1 MLGWNVRGLTDET
14 KLLLKEHCASFSPL
28 VVGILEPKMAFHNCP
43 ASFWR
48 SLNVVPCHQNSR
60 VDMCSNIWV
69 FVHPVV
75 SVRIELS
82 TDQVVLL
89 SCVWLHHN
97 FRVAVVHGSNSHIER
112 RTLWLDLLNYFDGQ
126 TVFIGDF
133 NAVKGAHE
141 RISTRLPNAAACREF
156 NDFIAATGFVEPQT
170 SGLRF
175 TWSGR
180 RFMPSHVESV
190 LDRAIVSTSF
200 SDSWQSITSHA
211 LPRVTSDH
219 APLVLICCQA
229 QQTSRRFFKF
239 LHMWT
244 SHPDFE
250 SFVENSWRDPMDTRC
265 PIYRVMFKLKRLRKE
280 LQNWNRTVF
289 GNVDISIATAQQEL
303 LEIQAQISQE
313 GYTDALFDAEVLAQ
327 AKINVSLSRKS
338 SLLRQKCRVKWLHDG
353 DRNNSFFHS
362 LLRYK
367 KRSYMI
373 AHLEINNQMVYDQD
387 EIGGHIVQ
395 FFTSLFAEDQ
405 TAEVDIVQIEAVID
419 HKVSSAK
426 NALLS
431 RIPDQEEIT
440 AAVFDMDPHSAA
452 GPDGFCGRFYHACW
466 SIIKQD
472 IWEAVRNFFVASYLP
487 TGCNSNTLILI
498 PKKETVN
505 SVADLRPIVLSNF
518 LFKIIS
524 KVLATRLSGVAA
536 EMVSKHQ
543 YGFVRGRSIHDCIM
557 LGSEGVN
564 CLKRSHGGVNMA
576 CKIDIRKAFDTLRWD
591 FLLKVLRAG
600 GYSETFIRWIAIILR
615 SARLSILYNSNLCGY
630 FQCSRGVR
638 QGDPLSPILFG
649 IAEDVLSVLF
659 QNCVDSGNL
668 VPMKLT
674 RGTAFPTHLLYADDI
689 LVFGRATT
697 ANARKITHI
706 LEFYGSISGQICS
719 MEKSHVYFGDKTPN
733 RLRRHIINILNFRK
747 GSLPFNYLGV
757 PIFSG
762 RVKASFLRA
771 IHDRIILKFARWK
784 GMQLSMAGRI
794 CLVKSVIQ
802 SSITHSMM
810 VYRWPRSLIKDLDL
824 KCRNF
829 IWTGDVSKRPSCP
842 VSWAR
847 VCAIKEEG
855 GLGIRSFDIMNKSYL
870 MKMAWN
876 IIGGHCFSHQIM
888 RSRYLTPLCR
898 PTKAAA
904 SSIWLGLRQEIP
916 ELLDEAYC
924 YVGAGT
930 SINFW
935 KDDWLG
941 YSLVKRC
948 GVSDFLLETLTC
960 SVADYYYEGI
970 WHFTQNFLNVF
981 PEIICDILL
990 LPVGEGSDD
999 RFWKSSVHGTVSAA
1013 AAFSKRCHGFPIVKW
1028 GSWIWENFIPV
1039 RRSLLC
1045 WRLIHNRLP
1054 TFDCLIK
1061 QGLILPNFCCFC
1073 YRSGESI
1080 DHLFWQCSELRH
1092 VWEEFLNWFNFNGEH
1107 VDIHGFLVAAWNHK
1121 PSSQVLTYWKA
1132 GIIYLLWAIWH
1143 QRNECVFK
1151 GKVYSSQRLL
1161 QHIRVA
1167 FKEVEANFSKLGCMN
1182 NSWSDYLII
1191 RRIGVA
1197 TRASP
1202 PPIFVNVHWWPP
1214 ILQWIKVNT
1223 DGSTLGA
1230 PGKIAA
1236 GGVFRDNHGCV
1247 RGCFHQDGGK
1257 GFAFEAELLA
1267 VILAIQIA
1275 HERNWRFLWVESDST
1290 YIVNLFGS
1298 RDYLV
1303 PWRFVAA
1310 WKKTLGLLR
1319 DFNLQVTHIY
1329 REGNKPADIMASE
1342 VVPNGWWLHAIE
1354 AIKTAVGLDMASHS
1368 HVRLRY

>member
-1 MLGWNVRGLTDET
+1 
-14 KLLLKEHCASFSPL
+14 
-28 VVGILEPKMAFHNCP
+28 
-43 ASFWR
+43 
-48 SLNVVPCHQNSR
+48 
-60 VDMCSNIWV
+60 
-69 FVHPVV
+69 
-75 SVRIELS
+75 
-82 TDQVVLL
+82 
-89 SCVWLHHN
+89 
-97 FRVAVVHGSNSHIER
+97 
-112 RTLWLDLLNYFDGQ
+112 
-126 TVFIGDF
+126 
-133 NAVKGAHE
+133 
-141 RISTRLPNAAACREF
+141 
-156 NDFIAATGFVEPQT
+156 
-170 SGLRF
+170 
-175 TWSGR
+175 
-180 RFMPSHVESV
+180 
-190 LDRAIVSTSF
+190 
-200 SDSWQSITSHA
+200 
-211 LPRVTSDH
+211 
-219 APLVLICCQA
+219 
-229 QQTSRRFFKF
+229 
-239 LHMWT
+239 
-244 SHPDFE
+244 
-250 SFVENSWRDPMDTRC
+250 
-265 PIYRVMFKLKRLRKE
+265 
-280 LQNWNRTVF
+280 
-289 GNVDISIATAQQEL
+289 
-303 LEIQAQISQE
+303 
-313 GYTDALFDAEVLAQ
+313 
-327 AKINVSLSRKS
+327 
-338 SLLRQKCRVKWLHDG
+338 
-353 DRNNSFFHS
+353 
-362 LLRYK
+362 
-367 KRSYMI
+367 
-373 AHLEINNQMVYDQD
+373 
-387 EIGGHIVQ
+387 
-395 FFTSLFAEDQ
+395 
-405 TAEVDIVQIEAVID
+405 
-419 HKVSSAK
+419 
-426 NALLS
+426 
-431 RIPDQEEIT
+431 
-440 AAVFDMDPHSAA
+440 
-452 GPDGFCGRFYHACW
+452 
-466 SIIKQD
+466 
-472 IWEAVRNFFVASYLP
+472 
-487 TGCNSNTLILI
+487 
-498 PKKETVN
+498 
-505 SVADLRPIVLSNF
+505 
-518 LFKIIS
+518 
-524 KVLATRLSGVAA
+524 
-536 EMVSKHQ
+536 
-543 YGFVRGRSIHDCIM
+543 
-557 LGSEGVN
+557 
-564 CLKRSHGGVNMA
+564 MA

-615 SARLSILYNSNLCGY
+615 SARLSILYNNNLCGY

-668 VPMKLT
+668 VPMNLT

-771 IHDRIILKFARWK
+771 IHDRIILKVARWK

-842 VSWAR
+842 VRWAR

-855 GLGIRSFDIMNKSYL
+855 GLGIRSFDFMNKSYL

-888 RSRYLTPLCR
+888 RR
-898 PTKAAA
+898 
-904 SSIWLGLRQEIP
+904 
-916 ELLDEAYC
+916 
-924 YVGAGT
+924 T

-948 GVSDFLLETLTC
+948 GVPDFLLETLTC
-960 SVADYYYEGI
+960 SVADYYYEGV
-970 WHFTQNFLNVF
+970 W
-981 PEIICDILL
+981 
-990 LPVGEGSDD
+990 
-999 RFWKSSVHGTVSAA
+999 
-1013 AAFSKRCHGFPIVKW
+1013 
-1028 GSWIWENFIPV
+1028 
-1039 RRSLLC
+1039 
-1045 WRLIHNRLP
+1045 
-1054 TFDCLIK
+1054 
-1061 QGLILPNFCCFC
+1061 
-1073 YRSGESI
+1073 SGESI

-1191 RRIGVA
+1191 RRIGVSS
-1197 TRASP
+1197 RASP

-1223 DGSTLGA
+1223 DGSALGA

-1290 YIVNLFGS
+1290 YIVNLFGCRGAS
-1298 RDYLV
+1298 
-1303 PWRFVAA
+1303 WR
-1310 WKKTLGLLR
+1310 LGR
-1319 DFNLQVTHIY
+1319 
-1329 REGNKPADIMASE
+1329 RP
-1342 VVPNGWWLHAIE
+1342 
-1354 AIKTAVGLDMASHS
+1354 
-1368 HVRLRY
+1368 

>member
-1 MLGWNVRGLTDET
+1 
-14 KLLLKEHCASFSPL
+14 
-28 VVGILEPKMAFHNCP
+28 MAFHNCP

-75 SVRIELS
+75 FVRIELS
-82 TDQVVLL
+82 TD
-89 SCVWLHHN
+89 
-97 FRVAVVHGSNSHIER
+97 
-112 RTLWLDLLNYFDGQ
+112 Q

-156 NDFIAATGFVEPQT
+156 NDFIAASGFVEPQT

-190 LDRAIVSTSF
+190 LDRAIVSNSF
-200 SDSWQSITSHA
+200 SDNWQSITSHA
-211 LPRVTSDH
+211 LPRVTSDD

-250 SFVENSWRDPMDTRC
+250 SFVEKSWRNTVDTRC

-280 LQNWNRTVF
+280 LQNWNRSVF

-313 GYTDALFDAEVLAQ
+313 GYTDALFDAE
-327 AKINVSLSRKS
+327 
-338 SLLRQKCRVKWLHDG
+338 
-353 DRNNSFFHS
+353 
-362 LLRYK
+362 
-367 KRSYMI
+367 
-373 AHLEINNQMVYDQD
+373 E

-405 TAEVDIVQIEAVID
+405 TAEVDIVQIEAVIE
-419 HKVSSAK
+419 HTVSSAQ
-426 NALLS
+426 NAFLS

-505 SVADLRPIVLSNF
+505 SVTDLRPIVLSNF
-518 LFKIIS
+518 IFKIIS

-536 EMVSKHQ
+536 ELVSKHQ
-543 YGFVRGRSIHDCIM
+543 FGFVRGRSIHDCIM

-564 CLKRSHGGVNMA
+564 CLKRSHGGINMA

-591 FLLKVLRAG
+591 FLLK
-600 GYSETFIRWIAIILR
+600 
-615 SARLSILYNSNLCGY
+615 
-630 FQCSRGVR
+630 CSRGVR

-668 VPMKLT
+668 VPMKIT

-706 LEFYGSISGQICS
+706 FEFYGSLSGQICS

-733 RLRRHIINILNFRK
+733 RLKRHIINILKFRK

-810 VYRWPRSLIKDLDL
+810 VYRWPRSLIKELDL

-842 VSWAR
+842 VRWAR

-876 IIGGHCFSHQIM
+876 IIGGHSFSHQIM

-898 PTKAAA
+898 PTKVAA
-904 SSIWLGLRQEIP
+904 SSIWLGLRLEITK
-916 ELLDEAYC
+916 LVDDTDC
-924 YVGAGT
+924 YVGEGT

-935 KDDWLG
+935 IDDWLG

-948 GVSDFLLETLTC
+948 GVPDFLLQTLTC
-960 SVADYYYEGI
+960 SVADYFYEGI
-970 WHFTQNFLNVF
+970 WHFTQNFINVF
-981 PEIICDILL
+981 PEIVCDILL
-990 LPVGEGSDD
+990 LLVGEGSDD
-999 RFWKSSVHGTVSAA
+999 RFWKSSVHGTVSAT
-1013 AAFSKRCHGFPIVKW
+1013 AAFSKRCHGFPYVKW

-1061 QGLILPNFCCFC
+1061 QGLIMPNFCCFC

-1107 VDIHGFLVAAWNHK
+1107 VDIHCFLVTAWNHK

-1151 GKVYSSQRLL
+1151 GKVFSRQRLL
-1161 QHIRVA
+1161 QHIRIT

-1197 TRASP
+1197 SKASP

-1223 DGSTLGA
+1223 DGSALGA

-1290 YIVNLFGS
+1290 YIVNIFGR

-1342 VVPNGWWLHAIE
+1342 GVPNGWWLHAIE

>member
-1 MLGWNVRGLTDET
+1 MSPYRLIFGKMCHLPVELEHRAYWAVKEVNKQLPKCEEERKFQLQEFEEIRLEAYDAAMWYKERTKMWHDKNLRGKSLKVGQKVLLFQSKLRLMPGKLKT
-14 KLLLKEHCASFSPL
+14 KW
-28 VVGILEPKMAFHNCP
+28 VGPFVIQSVYPNGAFEI
-43 ASFWR
+43 R
-48 SLNVVPCHQNSR
+48 SLDTAKTFTVNGQRLKPFYDASSLVPAES
-60 VDMCSNIWV
+60 
-69 FVHPVV
+69 V
-75 SVRIELS
+75 S
-82 TDQVVLL
+82 
-89 SCVWLHHN
+89 
-97 FRVAVVHGSNSHIER
+97 
-112 RTLWLDLLNYFDGQ
+112 LLNCLHY
-126 TVFIGDF
+126 
-133 NAVKGAHE
+133 H
-141 RISTRLPNAAACREF
+141 P
-156 NDFIAATGFVEPQT
+156 
-170 SGLRF
+170 F
-175 TWSGR
+175 TY
-180 RFMPSHVESV
+180 
-190 LDRAIVSTSF
+190 
-200 SDSWQSITSHA
+200 QS
-211 LPRVTSDH
+211 
-219 APLVLICCQA
+219 
-229 QQTSRRFFKF
+229 
-239 LHMWT
+239 
-244 SHPDFE
+244 
-250 SFVENSWRDPMDTRC
+250 
-265 PIYRVMFKLKRLRKE
+265 KL
-280 LQNWNRTVF
+280 
-289 GNVDISIATAQQEL
+289 
-303 LEIQAQISQE
+303 
-313 GYTDALFDAEVLAQ
+313 
-327 AKINVSLSRKS
+327 
-338 SLLRQKCRVKWLHDG
+338 
-353 DRNNSFFHS
+353 
-362 LLRYK
+362 
-367 KRSYMI
+367 
-373 AHLEINNQMVYDQD
+373 
-387 EIGGHIVQ
+387 
-395 FFTSLFAEDQ
+395 
-405 TAEVDIVQIEAVID
+405 
-419 HKVSSAK
+419 
-426 NALLS
+426 
-431 RIPDQEEIT
+431 
-440 AAVFDMDPHSAA
+440 
-452 GPDGFCGRFYHACW
+452 
-466 SIIKQD
+466 
-472 IWEAVRNFFVASYLP
+472 VASYLP

-505 SVADLRPIVLSNF
+505 SVTDLRPIVLSNF

-524 KVLATRLSGVAA
+524 KVLATRLSSVAA
-536 EMVSKHQ
+536 ELVSKHQ
-543 YGFVRGRSIHDCIM
+543 FGFVSGRSIHDCIM

-564 CLKRSHGGVNMA
+564 CLKRSHGGINMA

-591 FLLKVLRAG
+591 FLLKVLRVG
-600 GYSETFIRWIAIILR
+600 GYSETFIRWIDIILR
-615 SARLSILYNSNLCGY
+615 SARLSILYNNNLCGY

-668 VPMKLT
+668 VPMKIT

-733 RLRRHIINILNFRK
+733 RLKRHIINILKFRK

-794 CLVKSVIQ
+794 CLAKSVIQ

-810 VYRWPRSLIKDLDL
+810 VYRWPRSLIKELDL

-829 IWTGDVSKRPSCP
+829 IWTGDVSKRPNCP
-842 VSWAR
+842 VRWAR

-855 GLGIRSFDIMNKSYL
+855 GLGICSFDIMNKSYL

-876 IIGGHCFSHQIM
+876 IIGGQSFSHQIM

-904 SSIWLGLRQEIP
+904 SSIWLGLRPEIT
-916 ELLDEAYC
+916 ELVDDAYC
-924 YVGAGT
+924 YVGEGT

-948 GVSDFLLETLTC
+948 GVPDFLLQTLTC
-960 SVADYYYEGI
+960 SVADYFYEGTLSFVI
-970 WHFTQNFLNVF
+970 SCFFLSGKVR
-981 PEIICDILL
+981 II
-990 LPVGEGSDD
+990 
-999 RFWKSSVHGTVSAA
+999 
-1013 AAFSKRCHGFPIVKW
+1013 GFGRVLCM
-1028 GSWIWENFIPV
+1028 V
-1039 RRSLLC
+1039 RSLLPQ
-1045 WRLIHNRLP
+1045 LSQNAIMGFL
-1054 TFDCLIK
+1054 L
-1061 QGLILPNFCCFC
+1061 L
-1073 YRSGESI
+1073 SGVLGFGKISSR
-1080 DHLFWQCSELRH
+1080 FWQCSELRH

-1107 VDIHGFLVAAWNHK
+1107 VDIHSFLVAAWNHK

-1151 GKVYSSQRLL
+1151 GKVFSRQRLL
-1161 QHIRVA
+1161 QHIRID

-1197 TRASP
+1197 SRVSP

-1223 DGSTLGA
+1223 DGSALGA

-1275 HERNWRFLWVESDST
+1275 HERNWRFLWVESNST
-1290 YIVNLFGS
+1290 YIVNLFGR
-1298 RDYLV
+1298 RDNLV

-1329 REGNKPADIMASE
+1329 REGNKPADIMASD

-1354 AIKTAVGLDMASHS
+1354 AIKTALGLDMASHS